1 MKSFALFGA
10 AGYIAPRHLRA
21 IRDTGNDLL
30 FVVDPSDSVGVLDQY
45 FPDAEYYPTSDPKSS
60 IVNRQSSIDFVS
72 ICSPNYLHEKH
83 IRWALEQGADVICEK
98 PLVTDLKHLDE
109 IEKLERASGRTVNTI
124 MQLRLHPVVEEIR
137 KKTERLRDS
146 ETLRLRDFE
155 TKRPGDFSN
164 EVQPATGNRQPVTS
178 NQQPVTSNGQKVTIQ
193 LEYISARGHWYRNSW
208 KGREELSGGIAMN
221 IGIHL
226 FDLMTFLF
234 GPMNSSRVITFQ
246 PDKARG
252 ILSLENADVEWFL
265 SIDGNDL
272 PAEVKAVG
280 HRAFRNITI
289 NGESVEF
296 TEGFTELHTL
306 SYREILAGR
315 GFGVGD
321 VRESLR
327 IVETI
332 RRKT

>member
-1 MKSFALFGA
+1 M
-10 AGYIAPRHLRA
+10 
-21 IRDTGNDLL
+21 
-30 FVVDPSDSVGVLDQY
+30 
-45 FPDAEYYPTSDPKSS
+45 
-60 IVNRQSSIDFVS
+60 
-72 ICSPNYLHEKH
+72 
-83 IRWALEQGADVICEK
+83 ICEK
-98 PLVTDLKHLDE
+98 PLVTDLRHLDE
-109 IEKLERASGRTVNTI
+109 IERLERASGQKVNTI

-137 KKTERLRDS
+137 RMTADGGRQTAVSGPRS
-146 ETLRLRDFE
+146 A
-155 TKRPGDFSN
+155 
-164 EVQPATGNRQPVTS
+164 VQLS
-178 NQQPVTSNGQKVTIQ
+178 
-193 LEYISARGHWYRNSW
+193 YITARGHWYRNSW

-234 GPMNSSRVITFQ
+234 GPMKSSKVITFQ

-272 PAEVKAVG
+272 PVEVKAAG
-280 HRAFRNITI
+280 HRAFRNITL
-289 NGESVEF
+289 NGQSIEF
-296 TEGFTELHTL
+296 TEGFTELHTE

-315 GFGVGD
+315 GFGIEA

-332 RRKT
+332 RRL

>member
-1 MKSFALFGA
+1 MPTFALFGA

-45 FPDAEYYPTSDPKSS
+45 FPDAEYYREIDGRPTTDDR
-60 IVNRQSSIDFVS
+60 RQSSVIRHPSSVDYVS

-83 IRWALEQGADVICEK
+83 IRWALEHGADVICEK

-109 IEKLERASGRTVNTI
+109 IEKLERASGRKVNTI

-137 KKTERLRDS
+137 RMTDDGRRTAVVRHRSSVK
-146 ETLRLRDFE
+146 
-155 TKRPGDFSN
+155 
-164 EVQPATGNRQPVTS
+164 
-178 NQQPVTSNGQKVTIQ
+178 
-193 LEYISARGHWYRNSW
+193 LEYITARGHWYRNSW

-234 GPMNSSRVITFQ
+234 GPMKDSKVITFQ

-272 PAEVKAVG
+272 PAEVKAAG

-332 RRKT
+332 RR